1 MPQTY
6 RDITGFTTK
15 YEKVSEFPANAKR
28 LVGQFSSLGVDNV
41 KEIIYS
47 EFVPYEGEDDE
58 AYNEVDIEIEVDA
71 EDAAKNKPLGF
82 KSKLENELKNV
93 GKYLNIDFVYIY
105 TRYTNKEA
113 FAKKFLK
120 QLKAHLKTT
129 EYGPKIHSIGFNPQ
143 GVSVPEIRV
152 TKKRDAW
159 ILNNSRLKE
168 YIQEYLISIGY
179 PNIKIY
185 IVN

>member
-1 MPQTY
+1 MPKTY
-6 RDITGFTTK
+6 RDTTGFTTK
-15 YEKVSEFPANAKR
+15 YENISEFPANVR
-28 LVGQFSSLGVDNV
+28 QLVGQFSSLGIDNV

-47 EFVPYEGEDDE
+47 EFVPYEDEDEED
-58 AYNEVDIEIEVDA
+58 YNELDIDIEFDA
-71 EDAAKNKPLGF
+71 EDAARNKPLGF
-82 KSKLENELKNV
+82 KVKLENELKNI
-93 GKYLNIDFVYIY
+93 GRYLNIDYVYIY
-105 TRYTNKEA
+105 VRYINKEA

-152 TKKRDAW
+152 TKKRDYW
-159 ILNNSRLKE
+159 SVSDSRLREAIKE
-168 YIQEYLISIGY
+168 YLSSVGY

-185 IVN
+185 DVN